1 MNKTQSIEEIKNDYH
16 LFIDIQMGKFLKS
29 VNQTEFQSEKE
40 AQNILGKII
49 EAYNTL
55 IAPENDRL
63 DNSTTEAKAAWFNSV
78 EIDFSSFTPSVNY
91 EPGVKDNFRALE
103 NVVASYDE
111 MFPFLPK
118 GAVLFLLFAGPA
130 LKAYGYSIERYKKLL
145 DGEKPT
151 PIEKNILQWAYD
163 VTAILSVACKEKKS
177 SAKDKYFLKSLQIA
191 KLELDDDTARR
202 VVSEI
207 YTNIKEHFAELKTD
221 QNKKR
226 TKK

>member
-1 MNKTQSIEEIKNDYH
+1 MTPNKSIEEIKNDYH
-16 LFIDIQMGKFLKS
+16 LFIDIQMGKYLKS
-29 VNQTEFQSEKE
+29 VNQSEFQSEKE
-40 AQNILGKII
+40 AQNILSKII
-49 EAYNTL
+49 EAYNNL
-55 IAPENDRL
+55 IATEHDRL

-78 EIDFSSFTPSVNY
+78 EIDFSNFTPSANH
-91 EPGVKDNFRALE
+91 EQDIKDTFRAME

-118 GAVLFLLFAGPA
+118 GAVLFLLLAGPA
-130 LKAYGYSIERYKKLL
+130 LEAYGYSIERYKKLL

-151 PIEKNILQWAYD
+151 EIEKKILQWAYD
-163 VTAILSVACKEKKS
+163 VTAILSVACQEKKA

-202 VVSEI
+202 VVAEI

-221 QNKKR
+221 ENKKR
-226 TKK
+226 KKK